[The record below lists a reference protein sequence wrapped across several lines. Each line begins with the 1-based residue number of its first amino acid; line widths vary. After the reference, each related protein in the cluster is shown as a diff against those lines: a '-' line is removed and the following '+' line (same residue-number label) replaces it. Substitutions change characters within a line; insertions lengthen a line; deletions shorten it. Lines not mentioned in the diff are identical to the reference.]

1 MTDNSG
7 DRHQP
12 TTSSASKDRMQHF
25 RQQVYYWVKQIPQGK
40 VSSYGRIAKL
50 AGFPRHARHVSKA
63 LGLAH
68 SDLEL
73 PWFRVIGSD
82 GRIAFN
88 SDSPYY
94 TEQLNRLKKE
104 GVQFRKGKVT
114 ADSFWSP
121 HADDKSDISAE
132 EFFR

>member
-1 MTDNSG
+1 
-7 DRHQP
+7 
-12 TTSSASKDRMQHF
+12 MQHF

-63 LGLAH
+63 LGQAH
-68 SDLEL
+68 NDLQL

-82 GRIAFN
+82 GRIAFD

-94 TEQLNRLKKE
+94 TEQLNRLTKE
-104 GVQFRKGKVT
+104 GVQFIKGKITV
-114 ADSFWSP
+114 DSFWSP
-121 HADDKSDISAE
+121 HADGDSDISAE